1 MLYVKIEVT
10 NFVLVNLY
18 NLSNETEKVTT
29 LHELGNMLKTIK
41 DFKYTFGS
49 RFCFF
54 FNYLWIYME
63 AKEHR
68 KRNL

>member
-29 LHELGNMLKTIK
+29 LHELGNMLETIK

-54 FNYLWIYME
+54 F
-63 AKEHR
+63 
-68 KRNL
+68 